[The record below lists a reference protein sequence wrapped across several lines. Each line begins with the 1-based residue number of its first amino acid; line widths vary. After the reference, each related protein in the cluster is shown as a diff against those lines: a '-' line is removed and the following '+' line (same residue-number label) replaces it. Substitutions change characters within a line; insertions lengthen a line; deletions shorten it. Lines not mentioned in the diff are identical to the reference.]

1 MVLGF
6 FNLTGYGIK
15 KPVCSKANYR
25 NIKCLREIDPLGHY
39 IPAIM
44 GHHIILCK
52 SMSDSASIAV
62 FTSPLVLLMGE
73 RHRISLLN

>member
-15 KPVCSKANYR
+15 KTACSEANYGK
-25 NIKCLREIDPLGHY
+25 IKHLREIDPLGHY
-39 IPAIM
+39 IPAII
-44 GHHIILCK
+44 GHHIILCRN
-52 SMSDSASIAV
+52 MSDSIPIAV

-73 RHRISLLN
+73 CHRISLLN